1 MKPTA
6 PTSEV
11 MRFADG
17 ALPKVG
23 STMSKIDG
31 SSPAVVASVEKLRRF
46 KRPVYGF
53 MNIKEI
59 SGWECRVTFK

>member
-1 MKPTA
+1 
-6 PTSEV
+6 
-11 MRFADG
+11 
-17 ALPKVG
+17 
-23 STMSKIDG
+23 MSKIDG